1 MRALFE
7 INDLRDATER
17 LRQAAFPET
26 EAAQELQSLPIQEP
40 YWAYTVA
47 ASETL
52 RTADP
57 APLVARLIDRIGEWV
72 DEALTEGPQPVK
84 VACQLGCHFCC
95 FIRVNVLAPEVKA
108 TARAIPTEK
117 RAAVTKRIETFIR
130 EASALDAKTRFLKPM
145 LCPLNEE
152 GLCVVYNERPLAC
165 RSHHSF
171 SRDECE
177 ASFKNW
183 EDDLPI
189 TRHTVRKVCCEAAIE
204 GFADALAFLGQD
216 NRPLELAEALQ
227 IALAGRDDFNAA
239 FRPDIG

>member
-1 MRALFE
+1 MRALFTPE
-7 INDLRDATER
+7 DLN
-17 LRQAAFPET
+17 AALISLAQQGFPET
-26 EAAQELQSLPIQEP
+26 EAAQELQTLPIQEP
-40 YWAYTVA
+40 YWAYIVA
-47 ASETL
+47 ANAALGPE
-52 RTADP
+52 P
-57 APLVARLIDRIGEWV
+57 APAVSKVVDRICDWV
-72 DEALTEGPQPVK
+72 DEALAEGPQPVK

-95 FIRVNVLAPEVKA
+95 FIRVNALAPEVQ
-108 TARAIPTEK
+108 TIARAIPTEQ
-117 RAAVTKRIETFIR
+117 RGRVTARLNDFIQ

-145 LCPLNEE
+145 LCPLNED
-152 GLCVVYNERPLAC
+152 GRCVVYNERPLAC

-183 EDDLPI
+183 HDDLPI

-204 GFADALAFLGQD
+204 GFADALAFLGLD

-227 IALAGRDDFNAA
+227 IALAGRDDFDAA